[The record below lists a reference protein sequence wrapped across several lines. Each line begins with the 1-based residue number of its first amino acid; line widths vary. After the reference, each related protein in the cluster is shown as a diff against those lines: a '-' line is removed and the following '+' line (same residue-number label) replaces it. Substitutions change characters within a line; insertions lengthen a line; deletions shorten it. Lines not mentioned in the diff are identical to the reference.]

1 MTVVVDSS
9 ALSPFSSGSWTQ
21 PQLCRCDDPHTVGDL
36 HISVVTRVEAANR
49 PRGSPGASEAV
60 RPILQTLLRD
70 RLSIKEQS
78 ADAAQADWRCG
89 PGDGSAKVVI
99 RPKLNFGDC
108 FSYALA
114 ASLNARLLFKGD
126 DFRQTDVA
134 AVLA

>member
-9 ALSPFSSGSWTQ
+9 AIVAVLLGELDAPLFAEAMTRSA
-21 PQLCRCDDPHTVGDL
+21 GDL
-36 HISVVTRVEAANR
+36 HISVVTRVEAAIVLEAR
-49 PRGSPGASEAV
+49 QGSEASAD
-60 RPILQTLLRD
+60 LQTLLD
-70 RLSIKEQS
+70 RLSIQEQS
-78 ADAAQADWRCG
+78 VTAAQADLALRAWRRFG
-89 PGDGSAKVVI
+89 KGRHPA
-99 RPKLNFGDC
+99 KLNFGDC